1 MSNGDEEVKG
11 TLLPDSI
18 TQNPAPVPE
27 SGQEYQTDRQNLVNA
42 IMRTFMSVLPSN
54 YVSQVNGPWYTLQF
68 QAIAEQ
74 LAAFQITAQEI
85 YKDSDWDFTRPE
97 YLWEVLGT
105 LIFPD
110 ADKRTGI
117 PVVDGD
123 IPYRTFLKQMALLL
137 LRGATAEVVQEG
149 AELLTDAQAILIEKF
164 LAAADRDPNGYW
176 TIDNQFEMELNM
188 LAGDPPGTEFPEN
201 PFTLQENIVLI
212 EEALKPAHTL
222 IQYRHLFLEVFG
234 TLFEDEM
241 SWELW
246 SYYYDDLRKNCY
258 GAREVTGDSGETLS
272 DRTLFSDVT
281 REFDAVRVGSIL
293 RIDTGPNAGTH
304 EVTDVRTLIFGDD
317 PTLRAY
323 TTSPTG
329 LSGNAV
335 VSGGDIIDPLQDFG
349 PIVEGETLTFTA
361 GPNAGTYRLQTLLGS
376 NGGPVGVATGPATGV
391 RPAPC
396 LLRVFRRMAQAQT
409 GQSYIVDAD
418 RLGFRTPKT
427 VTGEDVS
434 EQFWL

>member
-1 MSNGDEEVKG
+1 MSNGDEETKG

-18 TQNPAPVPE
+18 AQNPSPVPE

-42 IMRTFMSVLPSN
+42 IMATFRGLLPSN
-54 YVSQVNGPWYTLQF
+54 YVAQVNGPWYSLQF

-110 ADKRTGI
+110 ADARTGI
-117 PVVDGD
+117 PTVDGD
-123 IPYRTFLKQMALLL
+123 IDYRTFLKQMALLL
-137 LRGATAEVVQEG
+137 LRGATPAVVEEG
-149 AELLTDAQAILIEKF
+149 AELLTDAQAQLIEKF

-188 LAGDPPGTEFPEN
+188 LAGDPPGTEFPED

-212 EEALKPAHTL
+212 EEALKPAHSL
-222 IQYRHLFLEVFG
+222 IQYRHLFLDVFG

-241 SWELW
+241 SWDLW

-258 GAREVTGDSGETLS
+258 GAERVTGDAGETLS
-272 DRTLFSDVT
+272 DLTLFSDVT
-281 REFDAVRVGSIL
+281 REFDAVHIGAIL

-304 EVTDVRTLIFGDD
+304 EVTDVRTFIFGDD
-317 PTLRAY
+317 ATARAY

-329 LSGNAV
+329 LSGTATV
-335 VSGGDIIDPLQDFG
+335 VDGDIIDPLQDFG
-349 PIVEGETLTFTA
+349 VVEEGETLTFTE
-361 GPNAGTYRLQTLLGS
+361 GPNAGTYRLLTLLG
-376 NGGPVGVATGPATGV
+376 NDGGPVGVATGPATGV

-396 LLRVFRRMAQAQT
+396 LLRVSRKMTQAQT

-418 RLGFRTPKT
+418 RLGFRTPRT

-434 EQFWL
+434 EQFWI